1 MSTWPTPTN
10 VLILVLDQ
18 DVCIGHLIRR
28 FGGVEAFDLNNQ
40 SVGLFETDVKAATAL
55 WRCHHGQTP
64 QATEESHG

>member
-1 MSTWPTPTN
+1 MSTGPTPTN
-10 VLILVLDQ
+10 VLIPVLDR
-18 DVCIGHLIRR
+18 DVCIGNLIHV

-55 WRCHHGQTP
+55 WRCHHGQAP